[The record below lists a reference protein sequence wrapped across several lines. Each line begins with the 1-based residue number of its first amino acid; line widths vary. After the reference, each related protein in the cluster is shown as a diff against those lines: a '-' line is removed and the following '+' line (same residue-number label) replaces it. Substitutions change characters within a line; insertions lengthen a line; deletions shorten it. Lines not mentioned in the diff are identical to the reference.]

1 MELRLDERVAIVTGA
16 GRGIGAAIAQ
26 TLALAGARVA
36 VNDLNPDRAERT
48 AVTIRAA
55 GGQAIAIT
63 ADVANKF
70 QCAHL
75 VETTRAEW
83 GRLDILVNNAAVQ
96 PAVPIMKMD
105 EWDWQRTLD
114 VNLKGVFFMSQLCGR
129 VMAGIFDKNAGEAEA
144 QGAGGVIVNVAAVAG
159 VHTPLADR
167 AAYCAASAGVVGFA
181 RECAREFA
189 AYGIRVNTILPGIVD
204 TPLTARRPEA
214 GWAERIPLG
223 RIGQPQEVADA
234 ALFLCSD
241 ASRYLTGST
250 ITVDGGWVMG

>member
-48 AVTIRAA
+48 AVAIRNA

-63 ADVANKF
+63 ADVSNKF

-96 PAVPIMKMD
+96 PSVSIMKMD

-129 VMAGIFDKNAGEAEA
+129 VMAGIFDKSTSEAPAE
-144 QGAGGVIVNVAAVAG
+144 GTGGVIVNVAAVAG
-159 VHTPLADR
+159 VQAPLTDR
-167 AAYCAASAGVVGFA
+167 GAYCAASAGIVGFA

-189 AYGIRVNTILPGIVD
+189 AYGIRVNTILPGVID

-214 GWAERIPLG
+214 EIGERIPLG
-223 RIGQPQEVADA
+223 RIGQAQEVANA
-234 ALFLCSD
+234 ALFLCAD
-241 ASRYLTGST
+241 ASGYLTGST

>member
-1 MELRLDERVAIVTGA
+1 MEVRLDERVAIVTGA

-26 TLALAGARVA
+26 TLAAAGANVA

-48 AVTIRAA
+48 AVAIRAA

-63 ADVANKF
+63 ADVSNKF

-96 PAVPIMKMD
+96 PAVSIMKMD

-114 VNLKGVFFMSQLCGR
+114 VNLKGAFFMSQLCGR
-129 VMAGIFDKNAGEAEA
+129 VMAGIFDKNATEAE
-144 QGAGGVIVNVAAVAG
+144 GAGGVIVNVAAVAG
-159 VHTPLADR
+159 VHAPLADR
-167 AAYCAASAGVVGFA
+167 AAYCAASAGIVGFA

-189 AYGIRVNTILPGIVD
+189 AYGIRVNTILPGVID

-214 GWAERIPLG
+214 EMGERIPLG
-223 RIGQPQEVADA
+223 RIGQAQEVADT
-234 ALFLCSD
+234 ALFLCAD

-250 ITVDGGWVMG
+250 ITVDGGWAMR